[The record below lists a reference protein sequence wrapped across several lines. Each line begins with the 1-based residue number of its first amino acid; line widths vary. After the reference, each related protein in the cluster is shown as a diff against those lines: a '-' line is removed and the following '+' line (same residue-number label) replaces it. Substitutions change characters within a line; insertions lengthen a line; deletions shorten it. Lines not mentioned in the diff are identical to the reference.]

1 MPKRRKGDLPKMR
14 LHKPS
19 GLAVVNVNKKRT
31 YLGRYGSAEAQ
42 DKYNAMFHERDPQDC
57 DAPLKYGV
65 RDATPIEQSSGAV
78 FGAQLGF
85 AGRYPQ
91 LPTEWY
97 YPSLL
102 PQQIP
107 DVSAV
112 YIVLNVAYDVLYVG
126 ETQSMRR
133 RYAEHKV
140 KLMKRR
146 HKFAWIEVTQE
157 ERLFVQSHFI
167 AALRPMRNKL
177 PGTRSYSELSPVLIR
192 PVRLLVKP
200 LNKPLPAVKEEI
212 VYGR

>member
-1 MPKRRKGDLPKMR
+1 MARRKGELPKIR
-14 LHKPS
+14 LHKRS
-19 GLAVVNVNKKRT
+19 GLALVNVGGKRI
-31 YLGRYGSAEAQ
+31 YLGPYGSAEAQ
-42 DKYNAMFHERDPQDC
+42 DKYNAMFFEPEPEPQDC
-57 DAPLKYGV
+57 DASLKYGV

-78 FGAQLGF
+78 FGSQLGF

-133 RYAEHKV
+133 RYAEHKRW
-140 KLMKRR
+140 MRRR

-167 AALRPMRNKL
+167 AALRPMKNKL
-177 PGTRSYSELSPVLIR
+177 PGIRNYSELSTVLIR

-200 LNKPLPAVKEEI
+200 LNKPLSELKEET

>member
-1 MPKRRKGDLPKMR
+1 MARRKGELPKIR
-14 LHKPS
+14 LHKRS
-19 GLAVVNVNKKRT
+19 GLALVNVGGKRI
-31 YLGRYGSAEAQ
+31 YLGPHGSAKAQ
-42 DKYNAMFHERDPQDC
+42 DKYNAMFPEPAPHDC
-57 DAPLKYGV
+57 DEPLKYGV
-65 RDATPIEQSSGAV
+65 RDATPIEQCSGAV

-91 LPTEWY
+91 LPQEWY

-133 RYAEHKV
+133 RYAEHKRW
-140 KLMKRR
+140 LKRR

-167 AALRPMRNKL
+167 AALRPTKNKL
-177 PGTRSYSELSPVLIR
+177 PGTRTPDPESRVVFLQPVKLMVR
-192 PVRLLVKP
+192 PV
-200 LNKPLPAVKEEI
+200 NKPLPAVKEEA